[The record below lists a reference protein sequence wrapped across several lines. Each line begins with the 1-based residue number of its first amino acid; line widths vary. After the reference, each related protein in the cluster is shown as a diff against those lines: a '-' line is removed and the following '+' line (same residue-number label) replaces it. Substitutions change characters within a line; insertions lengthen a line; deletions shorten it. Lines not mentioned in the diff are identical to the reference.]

1 MMAVIKSNKKNKIR
15 LIQNI
20 CIAGNIRHYRPG
32 VLTKDPVIN
41 LLLIIFVIRPII
53 DLPYDDSI
61 VLGINLAGLTAV
73 LVLSLGMVC
82 VIRHPR
88 LKFLKF
94 EYWLFIYMGIAFCS
108 ALIHLSN
115 LSDFAYVAR
124 MLSSLVFL
132 FCVAPR
138 IEKDTLKK
146 CYKLFIFASLI
157 PIAISF
163 MQVMH
168 LVPFTYFDHSMG
180 REIGRASGGYRHPSS
195 LVRVVMFSIIYTF
208 YLMENDWSKW
218 KKNLC
223 AVSYLAL
230 AISSIIIS
238 YLRSGYFTLVI
249 IVCLWYFLK
258 YKRNMTKLFCKVL
271 GIGIIVILAFSVVY
285 SQGLLQVNLQEFT
298 RFFAISNIINKDAG
312 GTSGFYLRG
321 RFAFIQRLMI
331 SLKASPAYVVLFGN
345 GVDVSI
351 YNGINMKIADMHF
364 IRLIWN
370 CGIVGFAVWG
380 VYILSFF
387 KNIWKKRKRNID
399 KMFINMAICLFV
411 FYFLWGITKE
421 PTTQPNFM
429 YHIFLIGGF
438 VCHNEYLKKEGIV
451 HAVSG
456 KKN

>member
-1 MMAVIKSNKKNKIR
+1 MADGKNIKCNKRNEVQ

-20 CIAGNIRHYRPG
+20 CVIGNIWHHKLEI
-32 VLTKDPVIN
+32 LTKEPVISL
-41 LLLIIFVIRPII
+41 LLLIFVLRPII
-53 DLPYDDSI
+53 DLPYDNSI

-73 LVLSLGMVC
+73 LVLSLGLVW
-82 VIRHPR
+82 VIRHPKLR
-88 LKFLKF
+88 FLKF
-94 EYWLFIYMGIAFCS
+94 EYGLFIYMGIAFCS
-108 ALIHLSN
+108 ALIHLSSF
-115 LSDFAYVAR
+115 SDFAYVAR

-132 FCVAPR
+132 FCVAPQ

-146 CYKLFIFASLI
+146 CYKLFIFISLI

-218 KKNLC
+218 KKKVC
-223 AVSYLAL
+223 AVAYLAL

-238 YLRSGYFTLVI
+238 YLRSGYFTLGI

-258 YKRNMTKLFCKVL
+258 YRRNMTKLFCRVL
-271 GIGIIVILAFSVVY
+271 GIGIIVILAFTFVY

-298 RFFAISNIINKDAG
+298 RFFAISNIINKSAG
-312 GTSGFYLRG
+312 GASGFYLRG

-331 SLKASPAYVVLFGN
+331 SLKTSPMYVVLFGN

-351 YNGINMKIADMHF
+351 YNGINMEIADMHF

-380 VYILSFF
+380 CYILNFF
-387 KNIWKKRKRNID
+387 RNIRKKRKRNID
-399 KMFINMAICLFV
+399 KVFIHMTICLFV

-421 PTTQPNFM
+421 PTAQPNFM
-429 YHIFLIGGF
+429 YHIFLTGGF
-438 VCHNEYLKKEGIV
+438 VCHNKYLKRK
-451 HAVSG
+451 A
-456 KKN
+456 